1 MTRPWHLGFGLI
13 LTALAGYV
21 DALGFIRLGGLY
33 TSFMSGNTTQFAV
46 ALGHGDPHHALLPA
60 LLILAFLLGGI
71 CGGGLSAL
79 TPARWVTP
87 VILGFE
93 TAVVTAAFQAAT
105 AAPDSGIA
113 SLMLALAMGAQNAVL
128 SYVQGFRAGTTFVT
142 GALFGLGQKLA
153 LALARRGARTAWVG
167 DGVVWFSLLVGSV
180 AGTVAYGKLALYA
193 LAIPAGLAGSLALLA
208 TILIARSAPPK
219 GVVKAPAIKAVAK

>member
-46 ALGHGDPHHALLPA
+46 SLGHGDLHHALLPG
-60 LLILAFLLGGI
+60 LLIVAFLLGGI

-79 TPARWVTP
+79 APARWSTP
-87 VILGFE
+87 IVLAFE
-93 TAVVTAAFQAAT
+93 TAVVSAAFEAAT
-105 AAPDSGIA
+105 AAPDSGMA

-128 SYVQGFRAGTTFVT
+128 SHVQGFRAGTTFVT
-142 GALFGLGQKLA
+142 GALFGFGQKLA
-153 LALARRGARTAWVG
+153 LALAQRGARWAFVG

-180 AGTVAYGKLALYA
+180 TGTVAYGQLALYA
-193 LAIPAGLAGSLALLA
+193 LAIPAGIAGLLALVA
-208 TILIARSAPPK
+208 TILIARA
-219 GVVKAPAIKAVAK
+219 APAKPVAKVAAR

>member
-1 MTRPWHLGFGLI
+1 MTRPWHLGFGLV

-46 ALGHGDPHHALLPA
+46 SLGQGNVHHALLPG
-60 LLILAFLLGGI
+60 LLILAFLVGGV

-93 TAVVTAAFQAAT
+93 TAVVSAAFQAAT

-142 GALFGLGQKLA
+142 GALFGFGQKLA
-153 LALARRGARTAWVG
+153 LALARRGARWAWLG
-167 DGVVWFSLLVGSV
+167 DGVVWLALLVGSL
-180 AGTVAYGKLALYA
+180 AGTVAYGRLALYA
-193 LAIPAGLAGSLALLA
+193 LAIPAGIAGFLALVA
-208 TILIARSAPPK
+208 TILVARATPKATAAGSA
-219 GVVKAPAIKAVAK
+219 AR

>member
-33 TSFMSGNTTQFAV
+33 TSFMSGNTTQLAV
-46 ALGHGDPHHALLPA
+46 SIGHGDPHHALLPA

-79 TPARWVTP
+79 TPSRWVTP

-93 TAVVTAAFQAAT
+93 TAVVSAAFQAAT

-128 SYVQGFRAGTTFVT
+128 SHVQGFRAGTTFVT
-142 GALFGLGQKLA
+142 GALFGFGQKFA
-153 LALARRGARTAWVG
+153 LALARRGARWAWVS
-167 DGVVWFSLLVGSV
+167 DGVVWFSLFVGSV
-180 AGTVAYGKLALYA
+180 AGTVAYGQLALYA
-193 LAIPAGLAGSLALLA
+193 LAIPAGIAGFLAFLA
-208 TILIARSAPPK
+208 TILTVRAVPNAAGK
-219 GVVKAPAIKAVAK
+219 VAVK

>member
-1 MTRPWHLGFGLI
+1 MTRPWHLGFGLV

-46 ALGHGDPHHALLPA
+46 SLGHGDPHHALLPG
-60 LLILAFLLGGI
+60 LLILAFLLGGL

-79 TPARWVTP
+79 TPSRWVTP

-93 TAVVTAAFQAAT
+93 TAVVSAAFQAAT
-105 AAPDSGIA
+105 AAPESGVA

-128 SYVQGFRAGTTFVT
+128 SHVQGFRAGTTFVT
-142 GALFGLGQKLA
+142 GALFGFGQKLA
-153 LALARRGARTAWVG
+153 LALARRGARWAWVG
-167 DGVVWFSLLVGSV
+167 DGVVWLALLVGSL
-180 AGTVAYGKLALYA
+180 AGTVAYGRLALYA
-193 LAIPAGLAGSLALLA
+193 LAIPAGIAGFLALVA
-208 TILIARSAPPK
+208 TILTARATPK
-219 GVVKAPAIKAVAK
+219 ALAAKGAAT

>member
-1 MTRPWHLGFGLI
+1 MTRPWHLGFGLV

-46 ALGHGDPHHALLPA
+46 SLGHGDPHHAILPA
-60 LLILAFLLGGI
+60 LLIVAFLTGGI

-93 TAVVTAAFQAAT
+93 TAIVGAAFEAAT
-105 AAPDSGIA
+105 AVPDSGVA

-128 SYVQGFRAGTTFVT
+128 SHVQGFRAGTTFVT
-142 GALFGLGQKLA
+142 GALFGFGQKLA

-167 DGVVWFSLLVGSV
+167 DGVVWFALLLGSV

-193 LAIPAGLAGSLALLA
+193 LAIPAGIAGLLALVA
-208 TILIARSAPPK
+208 TVLTARAAPAK
-219 GVVKAPAIKAVAK
+219 VAVVK